1 MDMYKGKII
10 MKNKTLRVLQ
20 IVDSLG
26 AGGIQA
32 FILNINKNMDLDKIK
47 FDYVVYR
54 NERDAE
60 FYDKSVEKMGG
71 NIICLQKNNGIKRI
85 KSFIDL
91 YKLQKDKKYDVVHI
105 HGDRVK
111 SFFEAII
118 FKLCKTPIIIMH
130 SHNDRMSK
138 DKKLYYIHLGMQN
151 VIKHFWKFIVD
162 YEFACSTN
170 AAKWMFSKSDI
181 RDSRAKVINNGIDE
195 KKFIYNEEVR
205 QKYRKKLNVEGKF
218 VVAHVGRFSY
228 QKNHDFLIDIFNSVN
243 KQYSNSVLLLIG
255 DGELKEKI
263 IEKVRLLN
271 LEDKVIFYGLS
282 DEIHNILQAADIFVF
297 PSHYEGLPV
306 VGIEVQASGLMTV
319 ASDNI
324 TNEIKITDYWTSVSL
339 NKSAEEWAKIILKYK
354 DGYTRINTSKEIINS
369 GFSAAGISKTLEDL
383 YINNNN

>member
-1 MDMYKGKII
+1 

-32 FILNINKNMDLDKIK
+32 FILNINKNMHLDKVR

-71 NIICLQKNNGIKRI
+71 KIICLQKNNGIKRI

-111 SFFEAII
+111 SFFEAIV
-118 FKLCKTPIIIMH
+118 FKLCKTPTIIMH

-138 DKKLYYIHLGMQN
+138 DKKLYYLHLGMQN
-151 VIKHFWKFIVD
+151 VIKHFWRFIVD

-170 AAKWMFSKSDI
+170 AAEWMFSKSDI

-271 LEDKVIFYGLS
+271 LEDKVIFYGLC

-319 ASDNI
+319 ASDTI
-324 TNEIKITDYWTSVSL
+324 SNEIKITDYWTSVSL

-354 DGYTRINTSKEIINS
+354 DGYTRTDTSKEIINS
-369 GFSAAGISKTLEDL
+369 GFSARRISKNLQDL
-383 YINNNN
+383 YINNNNN